1 MLILYT
7 GTKCPKCPPARK
19 VLRGAAKELGWTEG
33 KDFVEKLI
41 DGADLK
47 PGTMKLEG
55 EKYHL
60 VNTASEIAPDKT
72 PAALAGEDFSME
84 ALMYQVASTPSFVIE
99 EEAVFVSQVPTK
111 EELIKAIKERI

>member
-19 VLRGAAKELGWTEG
+19 ILREVAKELDWVEG

-47 PGTMKLEG
+47 PGEMKLEG
-55 EKYHL
+55 EKYNL
-60 VNTASEIAPDKT
+60 VTSVEEIIPDKT
-72 PAALAGEDFSME
+72 PAALVGEDFSLE
-84 ALMYQVASTPSFVIE
+84 ALMYQIASTPSFIIDE
-99 EEAVFVSQVPTK
+99 EPVFISQIPTK
-111 EELIKAIKERI
+111 EELIKAVKERV